1 MKVLITGATGLI
13 GSELVALCRSENIA
27 VNYLT
32 TQQNKITSS
41 DNYNGFYW
49 NPSKNEID
57 SACFT
62 GVQAIVNL
70 AGATIS
76 KRWTRKN
83 KEQIVRSRLDSVQ
96 TLATA
101 LDKLGTSGIT
111 SFISAS
117 AIGIYPNSASRY
129 YEEGEAAVDESFLGN
144 VVRLWEEEADTFKRF
159 DLKVS
164 KVRTGLVLSRAG
176 GMLPQ
181 MAKPVKNYLGAAFG
195 TGEQWQSWI
204 HISDLGRLYLYLIQ
218 EGLEGVFNGVA
229 PNPVTQNK
237 MLRQL
242 ADILDKPLLLP
253 NIPRP
258 IMKLMLGEMSYLLFA
273 SQRVSSK
280 KIEAHGFE
288 FDFRNICTAL
298 ENLYQSGPV
307 PDSKAKPYS
316 EEFVQ

>member
-13 GSELVALCRSENIA
+13 GSELVALCHTKNIA

-32 TQQNKITSS
+32 TQRAKITSS
-41 DNYNGFYW
+41 NNYNGFYW
-49 NPSKNEID
+49 DPARNEID
-57 SACFT
+57 MACFT
-62 GVQAIVNL
+62 GVNAIVNL

-76 KRWTRKN
+76 KRWTAKN
-83 KEQIVRSRLDSVQ
+83 KKRIVQSRLNPLH
-96 TLATA
+96 TLEQA
-101 LDKLGTSGIT
+101 LVKQGTGEIT

-117 AIGIYPNSASRY
+117 AIGMYPNSVSRY
-129 YEEGEAAVDESFLGN
+129 YEEEEPAVDDSFLGN
-144 VVRLWEEEADTFKRF
+144 LVRLWEEETDKFSRF
-159 DLKVS
+159 NLKVS

-204 HISDLGRLYLYLIQ
+204 HIRDLARIYLYLIQ
-218 EGLEGVFNGVA
+218 HDMEGVFNGVA

-242 ADILDKPLLLP
+242 ADVLNKPLLLP
-253 NIPRP
+253 NIPETL
-258 IMKLMLGEMSYLLFA
+258 MKVILGEMSYLLFV

-280 KIEAHGFE
+280 KIEAHGFD
-288 FDFRNICTAL
+288 FNFRNICTAL
-298 ENLYQSGPV
+298 ENLYHTGPV
-307 PDSKAKPYS
+307 SDSTEEPYS